1 METKTIT
8 LTVKGKLVFDKETKA
23 QDELSLKKTAT
34 QFMNAA
40 NAVSAALFN
49 AGLETLPGM
58 SELNLCITT
67 WCETSIFLRAR

>member
-34 QFMNAA
+34 QFMNAT
-40 NAVSAALFN
+40 NAVSADLFN

-58 SELNLCITT
+58 SELNSLYYHMVRD
-67 WCETSIFLRAR
+67 EYFLRAR